1 MMHGAVVTREIDL
14 ADATAGMTLAAEVL
28 DDHGSILL
36 AKDAV
41 LSDGVLASLRRRGVR
56 NCVIWMPPCDE
67 GPSGEE
73 TVAYALARLDGLFRN
88 TQQDEPNKHLLD
100 LLRAYRSGTL
110 A

>member
-1 MMHGAVVTREIDL
+1 MHGAVPREIEL
-14 ADATAGMTLAAEVL
+14 ADATAGMILAAAVL

-36 AKDAV
+36 PRDAL

-56 NCVIWMPPCDE
+56 NCVIWMPPVDE
-67 GPSGEE
+67 GSGGEE
-73 TVAYALARLDGLFRN
+73 AAAHALARLDGLFRHIR
-88 TQQDEPNKHLLD
+88 QDEPNAHLLD

>member
-1 MMHGAVVTREIDL
+1 MMHGAVPREIEL
-14 ADATAGMTLAAEVL
+14 ADATAGMTLAASLL

-36 AKDAV
+36 PKDAL

-56 NCVIWMPPCDE
+56 NCVIWMPQGAEDT
-67 GPSGEE
+67 SGEE
-73 TVAYALARLDGLFRN
+73 AAAHALARLDRLFRHIR
-88 TQQDEPNKHLLD
+88 QDEPSAHLLN